1 MTITAR
7 STPAIDLAIAG
18 SPREITAI
26 QRFRYQV
33 LVEAQGGESADADRK
48 HRIVADAVDAAAQH
62 LFVRTI
68 TGALAATVRLIPAAI
83 DVLPP
88 AGADALRLGGF
99 LNFGRQAACV
109 QDRLVVGEAG
119 AAGIMA
125 TLLGGA
131 VRVARQIGARFLC
144 TAVPASQ
151 VKAFEQLGYR
161 GYAEGFVDRDDQYLV
176 PLVLLTE
183 DYIHLA
189 TVNSPFA
196 RLIVREDNPR
206 TTADWFA
213 KTYPAP
219 SRTGAKGVSE
229 DQIWERL
236 TQTLRQSPLEGI
248 PLLHD
253 LSYADARRFVGVG
266 RLKRCHT
273 GDVLVRQGDVGRDM
287 FVVIGGEVE
296 VRRIDR
302 KGASKRV
309 AALGRGD
316 VFGEMAYLSEAPRTA
331 DVVALTEGEVLVLN
345 QQTMQ
350 RAIQEMPA
358 VAARVLFNLSLIL
371 SDRLG
376 KTTAKLV

>member
-1 MTITAR
+1 MTVR
-7 STPAIDLAIAG
+7 STKTPAIDLAVAG
-18 SPREITAI
+18 APREIAAV
-26 QRFRYQV
+26 QRFRYQI
-33 LVEAQGGESADADRK
+33 LVEEQGGESVDADRQ
-48 HRIVADAVDAAAQH
+48 HRIIADTIDAAAQH
-62 LFVRTI
+62 LYVRTV
-68 TGALAATVRLIPAAI
+68 TGALAAAVRLIPAAI

-88 AGADALRLGGF
+88 ASADAFKLGSF
-99 LNFGRQAACV
+99 LNFGRQAVCV

-131 VRVARQIGARFLC
+131 IRVARRIGARFLC
-144 TAVPASQ
+144 TAVPANQ
-151 VKAFEQLGYR
+151 VRAFEQLGYR
-161 GYAEGFVDRDDQYLV
+161 SYAEGFVDRDDHYLV

-189 TVNSPFA
+189 SINSPFA
-196 RLIVREDNPR
+196 RLIVREDNPL
-206 TTADWFA
+206 TTAEWFA
-213 KTYPAP
+213 KTFPAP
-219 SRTGAKGVSE
+219 ARAAARGASE

-236 TQTLRQSPLEGI
+236 AEILRQRPHEGI
-248 PLLHD
+248 PLLRD
-253 LSYADARRFVGVG
+253 LSYPDARRFAGVG
-266 RLKRCHT
+266 TLRRCHA

-296 VRRIDR
+296 VRRTDR
-302 KGASKRV
+302 RGASKVV
-309 AALGRGD
+309 AELGRGD

-331 DVVALTEGEVLVLN
+331 DVIALTEGEVLVLN

-350 RAIQEMPA
+350 RAITEMPA

-371 SDRLG
+371 TDRLG

>member
-1 MTITAR
+1 MTVTSR
-7 STPAIDLAIAG
+7 STPAIDLAVAG
-18 SPREITAI
+18 SPREITAV

-33 LVEAQGGESADADRK
+33 LVEGQGGETADADRK
-48 HRIVADAVDAAAQH
+48 HRIVADAMDAAAQH
-62 LFVRTI
+62 LYVRTI
-68 TGALAATVRLIPAAI
+68 TGTLAAAVRLIPAAI

-88 AGADALRLGGF
+88 AGADAFRLGEF

-131 VRVARQIGARFLC
+131 VRVARRIGARFLC

-161 GYAEGFVDRDDQYLV
+161 SYAEGFVDRDDQYLV

-189 TVNSPFA
+189 TINSPFA

-213 KTYPAP
+213 KSYPAP
-219 SRTGAKGVSE
+219 ARVGAKGVSE
-229 DQIWERL
+229 DQVWERL
-236 TQTLRQSPLEGI
+236 TQMLRQSPLEGI

-253 LSYADARRFVGVG
+253 LSYPDARRFVGVG
-266 RLKRCHT
+266 TLKRCHA

-287 FVVIGGEVE
+287 YVVIGGDVE

-302 KGASKRV
+302 KGTSKRV
-309 AALGRGD
+309 ATLGRGD
-316 VFGEMAYLSEAPRTA
+316 VFGEMAYLSETPRTA
-331 DVVALTEGEVLVLN
+331 DVIALTEGEVLILN
-345 QQTMQ
+345 QQAVR
-350 RAIQEMPA
+350 RAIAEIPA

-371 SDRLG
+371 CGRLG
-376 KTTAKLV
+376 ETTKRLL